1 VRTGARLALG
11 TLLLALHTA
20 APADAHPG
28 HGVLRESLHR
38 WTWEPVTIVALIASA
53 VLYTIGLRRLWR
65 RAGTGRGIARWQAAA
80 FAIALASLA
89 VALLSPVAWLSE
101 QLFSAHMTQHEVL
114 MLVSAPLLVFGH
126 PLFAMMW
133 ALPGRWRERV
143 ARVIRGRRVAATWR
157 TLTAPVF
164 VFLLHGAALW
174 VWHIPVLYEAALA
187 DAAIHALEHLSFV
200 VTAALFWWS
209 MVHGRY
215 GRIGYGVA
223 AVYVFLT
230 AVHSSVLGALMTVAP
245 SVLYGSYGP
254 AASAWRLDPLEDQ
267 QLAGLLMW
275 VPSGVLFIVLG
286 LALFAAWLGESG
298 RRVELGGT
306 ASAARAARLPR

>member
-1 VRTGARLALG
+1 MTLA
-11 TLLLALHTA
+11 A
-20 APADAHPG
+20 APAGAHPG

-38 WTWEPVTIVALIASA
+38 WTWEPVTIVLLTASA
-53 VLYTIGLRRLWR
+53 AVYAIGVRRLWQ
-65 RAGTGRGIARWQAAA
+65 RAGRGRGIAGWQAAA
-80 FAIALASLA
+80 FVLALCSLA
-89 VALLSPVAWLSE
+89 LALLSPVAWLSE

-114 MLVSAPLLVFGH
+114 VLVSAPLLVFGQ
-126 PLFAMMW
+126 PLFAAMW
-133 ALPGRWRERV
+133 ALPRRWRERV
-143 ARVIRGRRVAATWR
+143 ARSTKSPPFTGAWR
-157 TLTAPVF
+157 ALTAPVSVF
-164 VFLLHGAALW
+164 VLHATALW
-174 VWHIPVLYEAALA
+174 IWHIPVLYEAALRNA
-187 DAAIHALEHLSFV
+187 GIHALEHLSFV

-245 SVLYGSYGP
+245 SVLYGSYAGP
-254 AASAWRLDPLEDQ
+254 ASLWRVDPLEDQ

-275 VPSGVLFIVLG
+275 VPSGLLFIVLG

-298 RRVELGGT
+298 RRVELGRT